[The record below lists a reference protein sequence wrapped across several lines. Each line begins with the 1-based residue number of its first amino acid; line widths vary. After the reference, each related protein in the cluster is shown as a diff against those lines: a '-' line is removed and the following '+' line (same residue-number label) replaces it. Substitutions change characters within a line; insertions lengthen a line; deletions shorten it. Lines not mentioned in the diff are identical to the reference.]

1 MHTTQP
7 VSPTK
12 PMATTTKWGA
22 VAEFDSASAIY
33 HAAEQTTAQGYT
45 RVDAHT
51 PFPVHGLDKAMGL
64 RRSIVPRIS
73 LAGGITGFCT
83 GMTLIYF
90 ADAYANRLV
99 VGGKPFFSPLFA
111 FPVSYELT
119 ILFTAFATIIGMFV
133 VNGLPMHYHPVLKYD
148 QIVRGMDDTFFIV
161 IEARDPRF
169 NLANT
174 KALLEKAGGKNIQE
188 LEA

>member
-1 MHTTQP
+1 
-7 VSPTK
+7 
-12 PMATTTKWGA
+12 MAAPNYGLIATFETA
-22 VAEFDSASAIY
+22 ADLY
-33 HAAEQTTAQGYT
+33 HAAEKVRDAGY
-45 RVDAHT
+45 RHWDCIT

-83 GMTLIYF
+83 GMSLIWF

-99 VGGKPFFSPLFA
+99 VGGKPYFSPMFA

-133 VNGLPMHYHPVLKYD
+133 LNGLPMHYHPVLKYD
-148 QIVRGMDDTFFIV
+148 NIRRGMDDTFFIV

-174 KALLEKAGGKNIQE
+174 KDLLAKAGGQKIAE

>member
-1 MHTTQP
+1 MAASSYGLIATFTTAP
-7 VSPTK
+7 
-12 PMATTTKWGA
+12 
-22 VAEFDSASAIY
+22 DLY
-33 HAAEQTTAQGYT
+33 HAAEKVRDAGYKNW
-45 RVDAHT
+45 DCIT

-83 GMTLIYF
+83 GMTMIWWTG
-90 ADAYANRLV
+90 AYDYPLT
-99 VGGKPFFSPLFA
+99 VGGKPLFSPMFA

-119 ILFTAFATIIGMFV
+119 ILFTAFATIGGMFFL
-133 VNGLPMHYHPVLKYD
+133 NGLPMHYHPVLKYD
-148 QIVRGMDDTFFIV
+148 QIKRGMDDTFFIV

-174 KALLEKAGGKNIQE
+174 RALLQQAGSTEIKE

>member
-1 MHTTQP
+1 MAA
-7 VSPTK
+7 PTYGLI
-12 PMATTTKWGA
+12 AS
-22 VAEFDSASAIY
+22 FDTAPALY
-33 HAAEQTTAQGYT
+33 QAAESVRDAGY
-45 RVDAHT
+45 RYWDCIT
-51 PFPVHGLDKAMGL
+51 PFPVHGLDRAMGL

-73 LAGGITGFCT
+73 LIGGITGFCT
-83 GMTLIYF
+83 GMSLIYF

-99 VGGKPFFSPLFA
+99 VGGKPYFSPMFA

-133 VNGLPMHYHPVLKYD
+133 LNGLPMHYHPVLKYD
-148 QIVRGMDDTFFIV
+148 QIRRGMDDTFFIV

-174 KALLEKAGGKNIQE
+174 RAMLEKIGGANIAE
-188 LEA
+188 LEG

>member
-1 MHTTQP
+1 MN
-7 VSPTK
+7 
-12 PMATTTKWGA
+12 AYGILA
-22 VAEFDSASAIY
+22 VFDTPADAM
-33 HAAEQTTAQGYT
+33 HAAEQVRDAGYT
-45 RVDAHT
+45 KWDVHT

-83 GMTLIYF
+83 GMSLIWWTGAWNYP
-90 ADAYANRLV
+90 LI
-99 VGGKPFFSPLFA
+99 VGGKPFFSPMFA

-148 QIVRGMDDTFFIV
+148 QIRRGMDDTFFIV
-161 IEARDPRF
+161 IESRDPRF
-169 NLANT
+169 DPVNT
-174 KALLEKAGGKNIQE
+174 RALLEQAGGTAISE

>member
-1 MHTTQP
+1 
-7 VSPTK
+7 
-12 PMATTTKWGA
+12 MAAPSYGLIAT
-22 VAEFDSASAIY
+22 FDTAADVY
-33 HAAEQTTAQGYT
+33 HAAEKVRDAGY
-45 RVDAHT
+45 RNWDCIT

-83 GMTLIYF
+83 GMSLIYF
-90 ADAYANRLV
+90 ADAYANRLI
-99 VGGKPFFSPLFA
+99 VGGKPYFSPMFA

-119 ILFTAFATIIGMFV
+119 ILFTAFATIIGMFI

-148 QIVRGMDDTFFIV
+148 HIRRGMDDTFFIV

-169 NLANT
+169 NAANT
-174 KALLEKAGGKNIQE
+174 RALLEKAGGKNIAE

>member
-1 MHTTQP
+1 MAE
-7 VSPTK
+7 PTYGLI
-12 PMATTTKWGA
+12 ATFERTA
-22 VAEFDSASAIY
+22 DLY
-33 HAAEQTTAQGYT
+33 HAAEKVRDAGY
-45 RVDAHT
+45 RHWDCIT
-51 PFPVHGLDKAMGL
+51 PFPVHGLDKAMGM

-83 GMTLIYF
+83 GMSLIYF
-90 ADAYANRLV
+90 ANAYANRLV
-99 VGGKPFFSPLFA
+99 VGGKPFFSPMFA

-133 VNGLPMHYHPVLKYD
+133 LNGLPMHYHPVLKYD
-148 QIVRGMDDTFFIV
+148 QIGRGMDDTFFIV